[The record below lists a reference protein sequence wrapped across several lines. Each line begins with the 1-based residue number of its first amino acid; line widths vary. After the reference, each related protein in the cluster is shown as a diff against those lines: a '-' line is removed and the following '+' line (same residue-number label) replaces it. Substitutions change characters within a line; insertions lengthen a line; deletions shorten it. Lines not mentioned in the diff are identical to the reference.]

1 VVVDDGR
8 PTMRRQQALEMIA
21 RHVGGSSVATAESIT
36 AGRIARHLATVPG
49 AEDFFRGGLVAYQE
63 PVKRALLGVEAASI
77 YTPRAACEMAAGAA
91 RLLDA
96 SVAVATSGVA
106 GERPVDGVP
115 PGTVFIGLSVDGEV
129 RAFTY
134 QFDGEPVEVAEHAS
148 EQALVDLARA
158 LADKPMT
165 VPGGPAD
172 RSLPI
177 VE

>member
-1 VVVDDGR
+1 
-8 PTMRRQQALEMIA
+8 
-21 RHVGGSSVATAESIT
+21 
-36 AGRIARHLATVPG
+36 
-49 AEDFFRGGLVAYQE
+49 
-63 PVKRALLGVEAASI
+63 
-77 YTPRAACEMAAGAA
+77 
-91 RLLDA
+91 
-96 SVAVATSGVA
+96 VA

-134 QFDGEPVEVAEHAS
+134 QFDGEPVAVAEHAS